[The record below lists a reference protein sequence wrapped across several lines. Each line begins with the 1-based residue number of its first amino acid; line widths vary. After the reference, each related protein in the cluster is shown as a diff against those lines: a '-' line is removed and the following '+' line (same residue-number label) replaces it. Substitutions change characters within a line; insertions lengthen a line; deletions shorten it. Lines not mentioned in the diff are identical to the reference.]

1 MSFQV
6 DEITKTG
13 RLIEQVGTPKFP
25 STLIAFLKKII
36 PFDYFTA
43 LGFSHDTSPINLF
56 HDLNDDSERQYLTHY
71 FNGAYSLDPYY
82 QLSFTNN
89 DTGFVAIRDIAPDRF
104 FKSEYFNSYYQYISL
119 VDEIGFLSPVS
130 KDWTLALSLSRTDG
144 RTTFGAHEIKRLRRL
159 EPILKPLIT
168 QHWGAII
175 LRDSTSARLMNS
187 KEMAPRIFNY
197 VHTSHLGK
205 ITKRQSETAA
215 LILQGHS
222 SYSIGKTLGI
232 ALSTVKVHRKALY
245 TNLQISAQNELYIKL
260 LPAIFDP

>member
-1 MSFQV
+1 MRFQA

-13 RLIEQVGTPKFP
+13 RLVEQVGTPKFP
-25 STLIAFLKKII
+25 STLIAFLKTII

-56 HDLNDDSERQYLTHY
+56 YDLDEDSERQYLTHY

-82 QLSFTNN
+82 QLSLNN
-89 DTGFVAIRDIAPDRF
+89 KDTGFVTIREIAPDRF
-104 FKSEYFNSYYQYISL
+104 FQSEYFNSYYQRISF

-130 KDWTLALSLSRTDG
+130 KDWTLAMSLSRADG
-144 RTTFGAHEIKRLRRL
+144 RATYSAHEIKRLHRL

-175 LRDSTSARLMNS
+175 LRDSTSIRLIDS
-187 KEMAPRIFNY
+187 KEMAPRIY
-197 VHTSHLGK
+197 DYARTSHLGK
-205 ITKRQSETAA
+205 VTKRQSEIAA

-245 TNLQISAQNELYIKL
+245 TNLQISAQNELYIKF
-260 LPAIFDP
+260 LPAIIG